1 MRRGRGG
8 ERASWRTRTGTTLL
22 NERVHIERLDPLD
35 LDLETADALADLG
48 NLANS
53 ADGVN
58 FPAQSG
64 PALLKLL
71 QLQSDG
77 RPVDGV
83 WVARDEAGAVVGRSF
98 LALPRLQNTDS
109 AWVRGA
115 VLPRARR
122 QGVGRALLEH
132 VLDEVSGAGRTKVY
146 SSSFEGSPGDAALT
160 ALGFSPLGT
169 VDAIRRVGLDSH
181 DGWQRL
187 HDEAHAR
194 AAEYELVHLV
204 GPTPQGMLT
213 HLVALHA
220 AINDAPLDDPDMDED
235 AWDAD
240 RVTAYDRAMAGRSQT
255 VYRVLARHRGTGEW
269 AGMSMLCVDEFS
281 PTVAFQED
289 TSVVRAHRGHRLGL
303 LMKVD
308 MLRWIARERPEVG
321 ATVTWNATANH
332 HMIAVNEMLGATVV
346 ARNANYRR
354 ELQHL

>member
-1 MRRGRGG
+1 
-8 ERASWRTRTGTTLL
+8 
-22 NERVHIERLDPLD
+22 VHIERLDPLD
-35 LDLETADALADLG
+35 LDLDTADALADLG
-48 NLANS
+48 SLANS
-53 ADGVN
+53 ADGVD

-77 RPVDGV
+77 RPVDGL
-83 WVARDEAGAVVGRSF
+83 WVARDDAGTVVGRCF
-98 LALPRLQNTDS
+98 LALPHLQNTDS

-122 QGVGRALLEH
+122 QGVGRALLEQ
-132 VLDEVSGAGRTKVY
+132 VLGEVSAAGRTKVY
-146 SSSFEGSPGDAALT
+146 SSSFEGSPGGAALT
-160 ALGFSPLGT
+160 ALGFAPLGT

-187 HDEAHAR
+187 YDEALSR

-204 GPTPQGMLT
+204 GPAPQEMLT
-213 HLVALHA
+213 DLVELHA
-220 AINDAPLDDPDMDED
+220 AISDAPLDDPDMDDD

-240 RVTAYDRAMAGRSQT
+240 RVTAYDHAMAGRSQT
-255 VYRVLARHRGTGEW
+255 VYRVLARHRGTGAW

-321 ATVTWNATANH
+321 ATVTWNATTNH